1 MISLSSLRFFLL
13 GRFASRLG
21 FAFIRSHFHKLHSLQ
36 RCLVRVVYRYKCS
49 LMSVT
54 VSLVFPFARASSSRA
69 HSLRAFTHRRLA
81 WIQCYEFL
89 CCCALDFHAYRWKLG
104 GSAVIGLCSALSLVL
119 ISIVKVQAVVQC
131 PRSFLFLVPVSWFVR
146 VQAVVLTT
154 TEATSFVLSL
164 VQ

>member
-1 MISLSSLRFFLL
+1 MSSFVAVPSTFMH
-13 GRFASRLG
+13 
-21 FAFIRSHFHKLHSLQ
+21 I
-36 RCLVRVVYRYKCS
+36 
-49 LMSVT
+49 
-54 VSLVFPFARASSSRA
+54 
-69 HSLRAFTHRRLA
+69 
-81 WIQCYEFL
+81 
-89 CCCALDFHAYRWKLG
+89 G

-131 PRSFLFLVPVSWFVR
+131 PRSFLFLVPVSWFVQ